1 MNLLSIF
8 QAGKYECG
16 VHTALGSI
24 YATSEII
31 IHGVP
36 GPPGG
41 VTAHDLQSTDGT
53 IIWTDGTIYGRP
65 IDNYRIEGRTN
76 HDPTWVVLADR
87 LVFKAASAK
96 LSLLGISFLALC
108 FGMTSYIKYY
118 HRCKRNMQSHQ
129 LVTDPVFTGYLHQ

>member
-1 MNLLSIF
+1 MAAIPYLLTDCPNILRFLKSLTHPFVTILYYKFSFNF

-87 LVFKAASAK
+87 LVFKAASANHNF
-96 LSLLGISFLALC
+96 LGISFL
-108 FGMTSYIKYY
+108 
-118 HRCKRNMQSHQ
+118 
-129 LVTDPVFTGYLHQ
+129 